1 MKSVGSNDFTS
12 AVTVFPSTE
21 KLPILPQTNWIGL
34 PVSSSPARSSDQT
47 TSSGVTGEPSCQ
59 VAPSRTFITILVR
72 SSFQPHSVSRPGCS
86 FRSGAWPIY
95 WSNTDW

>member
-1 MKSVGSNDFTS
+1 M
-12 AVTVFPSTE
+12 TVFPSME

-34 PVSSSPARSSDQT
+34 PVASSPARSSDQA

-59 VAPSRTFITILVR
+59 VAPSRTFITIFER
-72 SSFQPHSVSRPGCS
+72 SSFQPHSVRRPGTS
-86 FRSGAWPIY
+86 LRSGAWAMY